1 MRLDEEKRD
10 ALRRWGEA
18 LRHSDGEENVAAGRA
33 ILMLIEEIDRMQHE
47 LSHVRLQAS
56 RVTAVMSA
64 DGLTDQEEPALT
76 LHERLQQTLEDSEEA
91 GSAMASDEGT
101 ASPQSWLDSLRR
113 RR

>member
-1 MRLDEEKRD
+1 MRLDDEKLD

-33 ILMLIEEIDRMQHE
+33 IRMLIEEIDQLQHE
-47 LSHVRLQAS
+47 LSHVREQAS
-56 RVTAVMSA
+56 RVTALMSA
-64 DGLTDQEEPALT
+64 DGLTEQGEPALT

-91 GSAMASDEGT
+91 GSAMASDEAP
-101 ASPQSWLDSLRR
+101 ASPQSWLESLRR